1 MCVSRICFLL
11 RSDHKAS
18 LFHKRLLI
26 CFAFAFFHQN
36 RLFVLLDGGPF
47 DVTRNELIAERG
59 TPVGT
64 SSGFLGAGDYGDKL
78 WTAKRIIQFK
88 IALRNVLVG
97 QFCRKRLKKC
107 DNRFCLCCCE
117 NDAEHSSKPRKKS
130 ETLTDD

>member
-1 MCVSRICFLL
+1 MCVSCICFLL

-26 CFAFAFFHQN
+26 CFAFSFFHQN

-97 QFCRKRLKKC
+97 QTSQKMRQPILPLLLRKRRRALVETSKKER
-107 DNRFCLCCCE
+107 NF
-117 NDAEHSSKPRKKS
+117 NG
-130 ETLTDD
+130 